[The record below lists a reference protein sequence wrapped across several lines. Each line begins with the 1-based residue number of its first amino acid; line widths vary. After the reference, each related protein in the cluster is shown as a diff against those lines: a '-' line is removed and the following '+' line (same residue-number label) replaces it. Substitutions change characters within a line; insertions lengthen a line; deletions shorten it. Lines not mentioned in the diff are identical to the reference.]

1 MAVNGWF
8 GKSTNKGVHSGVIL
22 MQTEITRKK
31 ESEHISFLSNSDNL
45 YLLDANGYL
54 IRNRKPVKGADRY
67 YYMAP
72 DGNGVAYKNKLI
84 KYGKYRYYF
93 TGNGRRAT

>member
-1 MAVNGWF
+1 MERVPIR
-8 GKSTNKGVHSGVIL
+8 VHSYFNANGDY
-22 MQTEITRKK
+22 QKK
-31 ESEHISFLSNSDNL
+31 GIGAYKLLSNSDNL

-67 YYMAP
+67 YYMA
-72 DGNGVAYKNKLI
+72 DGNGVAYRNKLI

-93 TGNGRRAT
+93 TSDGALPGKIVG